1 MTLRK
6 ILVLI
11 AASLMVVNFIACDDE
26 TSITSAQRLE
36 AEKQIYLQFLSE
48 NYSSYKAQAD
58 TTIGDSTSFDLKYWE
73 LNPGFGDTTNNITL
87 GNTVAIRYQLYSLQ
101 LNDSLRV
108 DTIPQQSNI
117 NTAFPYEFTV
127 ASSVY
132 TLSTYYGLNQGVQY
146 MRKGAVGYLLMPS
159 SLTDNSYYSSLYK
172 IEVVFVSH

>member
-11 AASLMVVNFIACDDE
+11 AASLIVVNFIACDDE
-26 TSITSAQRLE
+26 TSITSAQQLE

-73 LNPGFGDTTNNITL
+73 LNPGFGDTTNNITP

-101 LNDSLRV
+101 LNDSL
-108 DTIPQQSNI
+108 
-117 NTAFPYEFTV
+117 
-127 ASSVY
+127 
-132 TLSTYYGLNQGVQY
+132 
-146 MRKGAVGYLLMPS
+146 
-159 SLTDNSYYSSLYK
+159 
-172 IEVVFVSH
+172 